1 LRPGAGHNIVFYF
14 RDYIGNMGP
23 IFGGREDH
31 STLSLLLLSGWT
43 ARITGSSN
51 VLTLLMISRRAA
63 AAVWF
68 GPASFAEAL
77 KHFLEIL
84 PEAIRSNLRT

>member
-1 LRPGAGHNIVFYF
+1 LDGK
-14 RDYIGNMGP
+14 
-23 IFGGREDH
+23 
-31 STLSLLLLSGWT
+31 
-43 ARITGSSN
+43 SN
-51 VLTLLMISRRAA
+51 GLVQRSDIAVIISRRAA

-68 GPASFAEAL
+68 GLASFAEAL